1 MSVQLICTCG
11 LDEANVHT
19 ISFKEKAMQ
28 RFGFI
33 AVWILAFT
41 FSSVVCGSEGAVEFY
56 VPKQGTWQET
66 LRLRRERLVEET
78 GKGSTDEERRA
89 IWRQVQ
95 EDFNTVDALVEMTM
109 DKTER
114 IWDADWRPG
123 DLKELARRYAKA
135 ARATKQYKPVETSF
149 DPVAE
154 AEKLADEVS
163 TGEQLQKVR
172 ETYYAAFRLMEN
184 LVLREADENIEK
196 YRMGTLIVKASPGA
210 KVKVEQTRHDFL
222 FGTSLND
229 QMWATKADFDDLRVW
244 GDDFEWLNEKWR
256 YEFIEAN
263 RERYYQLIRDN
274 FNIGVFQNA
283 AKWFNVE
290 PGEGNIYWTSAE
302 RTTKWALENGL
313 AMRGHCVI
321 WGCERFVPGWQKEM
335 SDAELRRVIERRCK
349 EVANW
354 FAGRVDDWDLNN
366 EMLHCRWY
374 RDRLGDDIVV
384 DMFKWFKE
392 ANPEASLALNDF
404 NILNNRYQSRL
415 DDYIAGAR
423 ELMHKGAVLGGI
435 NCQAHSWGGVT
446 NIGFLKEALDR
457 LRRTDLG
464 VKISE
469 YIIDDQAGNKEYA
482 AVMLDKHFR
491 VCFGHPAVEA
501 IIFWGICE
509 GTHFSP
515 SDALWRKDFSPT
527 PPAVTYRKLVFDEWW
542 TRWEG
547 EADAKGECR
556 VPVFYGK
563 HCVSVNGEETAV
575 EFARAEG
582 TEKILEAR

>member
-1 MSVQLICTCG
+1 MCGRKKSFQLLLGVAFLIPAVGWCG
-11 LDEANVHT
+11 ET
-19 ISFKEKAMQ
+19 
-28 RFGFI
+28 RG
-33 AVWILAFT
+33 
-41 FSSVVCGSEGAVEFY
+41 EFY
-56 VPKQGTWQET
+56 VPKQETWQET

-78 GKGSTDEERRA
+78 GRGSTDEERRA

-114 IWDADWRPG
+114 IWDADWRG
-123 DLKELARRYAKA
+123 DLKELAGRYIKA
-135 ARATKQYKPVETSF
+135 ASQIQRYQKIRTALEQPSPDVET
-149 DPVAE
+149 P
-154 AEKLADEVS
+154 
-163 TGEQLQKVR
+163 EQLQWVR
-172 ETYYAAFRLMEN
+172 EFYYTAFRRMEDEI
-184 LVLREADENIEK
+184 LREADENTRK
-196 YRMGTLIVKASPGA
+196 YRMGTLVVKAKPGA

-229 QMWATKADFDDLRVW
+229 QMWATKADFDDPKVW
-244 GDDFEWLNEKWR
+244 GDDFDWLNEKWR

-263 RERYYQLIRDN
+263 RERYYQLIKDN

-290 PGEGNIYWTSAE
+290 PEEGDIYWTSAE
-302 RTTKWALENGL
+302 RTTKWAMANGL

-321 WGCERFVPGWQKEM
+321 WDCERFVPGWQKEM

-349 EVANW
+349 EVANF
-354 FAGRVDDWDLNN
+354 FAGRVDEWDLNN

-374 RDRLGDDIVV
+374 RDRLGDEIVG
-384 DMFKWFKE
+384 DMFRWFKE
-392 ANPEASLALNDF
+392 ANPEAVLTLNDF
-404 NILNNRYQSRL
+404 RILNNRYRSGL
-415 DDYIAGAR
+415 DDYIAQVR
-423 ELMHKGAVLGGI
+423 EFMNNGYAVGGI
-435 NCQAHSWGGVT
+435 NCQGHSWGGVT
-446 NIGFLKEALDR
+446 NLGFVKDALDK
-457 LRRTDLG
+457 LQRTGLPL
-464 VKISE
+464 KISE
-469 YIIDDQAGNKEYA
+469 YIIDDQGGNKEYA

-501 IIFWGICE
+501 IIFWGIWE

-527 PPAVTYRKLVFDEWW
+527 PPAVAYRKLVFDEWW

-547 EADAKGECR
+547 EADANGESR

-563 HCVSVNGEETAV
+563 HCVSVNGKETAV